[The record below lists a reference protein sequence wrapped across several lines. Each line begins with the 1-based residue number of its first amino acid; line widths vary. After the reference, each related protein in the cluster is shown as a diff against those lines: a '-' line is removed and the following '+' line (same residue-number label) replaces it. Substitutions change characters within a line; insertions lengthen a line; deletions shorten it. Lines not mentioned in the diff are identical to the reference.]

1 MLEKEVES
9 PVCKY
14 AEARGCIVLKLDGQ
28 MNRGKPD
35 RLFFYRGR
43 VLIVEFKAP
52 GKQPT
57 ELQRSWLEKFNANG
71 FTTHVVDGIGQGKTH
86 IDEFIERTDAEQ
98 TTDPLF
104 DDL

>member
-57 ELQRSWLEKFNANG
+57 EIQRSWLKKFDANG
-71 FTTHVVDGIGQGKTH
+71 FTTHVVDGIGQGKTY
-86 IDEFIERTDAEQ
+86 IDEFLERTNAEQ